1 MGDRRALSAT
11 IRFSTDHD
19 DVSLLQQIL
28 SGSIAPTDISGSFY
42 LDASIETPTRPHR
55 WTVTKSPG
63 MVAVQCTNQYA
74 SICLLSR
81 RSLLP
86 IRQISVLFEFRFDEV
101 SLETLDSDF
110 EHSEFPLRLRP
121 NFRS

>member
-28 SGSIAPTDISGSFY
+28 SGSIVPTDISGSFY

-55 WTVTKSPG
+55 
-63 MVAVQCTNQYA
+63 
-74 SICLLSR
+74 
-81 RSLLP
+81 
-86 IRQISVLFEFRFDEV
+86 
-101 SLETLDSDF
+101 
-110 EHSEFPLRLRP
+110 
-121 NFRS
+121 